1 MKKEDMF
8 RKLHDEGRKLYYIT
22 STIQGSI
29 RNQKERITL
38 LRHMFFRNFRLIY
51 GIYRKKFK
59 DVKADRS
66 DQVNQKIIDKYYQIY
81 MMFKKFNTA
90 YSREESKYLQKD
102 LAEDFEDEDD
112 EDDMMEDSDE
122 A

>member
-1 MKKEDMF
+1 
-8 RKLHDEGRKLYYIT
+8 
-22 STIQGSI
+22 
-29 RNQKERITL
+29 
-38 LRHMFFRNFRLIY
+38 MFFRNFRLIY

-102 LAEDFEDEDD
+102 LAEDFDDEDD